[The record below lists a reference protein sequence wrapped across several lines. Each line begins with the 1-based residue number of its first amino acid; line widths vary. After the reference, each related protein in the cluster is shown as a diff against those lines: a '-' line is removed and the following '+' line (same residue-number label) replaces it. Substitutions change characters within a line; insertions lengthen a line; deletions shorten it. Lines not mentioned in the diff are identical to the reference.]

1 MLQEDQIP
9 QTSAPSPRLWPSP
22 KFLGLSQVKTLPLF
36 TAHQAFFP
44 TQQPLLVQLLQFP
57 QFVFVKGRHRSS
69 WLNYPAGEKVGKY
82 TLASPRGAC
91 SRVIRLFAVDRGK
104 DVGSTSMY
112 TGTVFDDLVCSLCWT
127 YNVKFLCGP
136 WIMELFQLVNCV
148 LIKST

>member
-22 KFLGLSQVKTLPLF
+22 KFLGLSRVKTLPLF

-44 TQQPLLVQLLQFP
+44 TQQPFLVQLLQFP

-82 TLASPRGAC
+82 TLASPRGVFSRDQTIC
-91 SRVIRLFAVDRGK
+91 SGSGKGCGKYLHVYWYSVWWLGLFTLLNIQCEVLMWALNHGAI
-104 DVGSTSMY
+104 ST
-112 TGTVFDDLVCSLCWT
+112 G
-127 YNVKFLCGP
+127 
-136 WIMELFQLVNCV
+136 ELR
-148 LIKST
+148 SD